1 LQNYPNVFEQVHIS
15 PIIEKKQNCMEV
27 PFYTV
32 DSEKLR
38 YTRVYNDIVRGHS
51 PHTIWE
57 IHCLYFS
64 VWM

>member
-51 PHTIWE
+51 PHTI
-57 IHCLYFS
+57 
-64 VWM
+64 